1 MRRASLI
8 TTGGGLKPLYY
19 GRLLN
24 YFNKYLLSS
33 SELLPSHLVIWC
45 DFNFPYQ
52 YSIMTGLISSK
63 GFYALH
69 ALVGMINCL
78 SMKCSE

>member
-8 TTGGGLKPLYY
+8 TTGGGLQPFYY

-33 SELLPSHLVIWC
+33 SKLLPSHLVIQC
-45 DFNFPYQ
+45 DLNFPYQ
-52 YSIMTGLISSK
+52 YGIMTGLISSM
-63 GFYALH
+63 GFYALN
-69 ALVGMINCL
+69 APVGVIKLLKHEM
-78 SMKCSE
+78 